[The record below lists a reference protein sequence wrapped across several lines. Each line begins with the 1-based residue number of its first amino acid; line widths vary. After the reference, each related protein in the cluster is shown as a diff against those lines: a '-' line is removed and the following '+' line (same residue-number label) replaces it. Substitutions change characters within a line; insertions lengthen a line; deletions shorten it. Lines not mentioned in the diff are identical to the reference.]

1 MSIPKNI
8 FFYWDGPDIPE
19 EVINNVND
27 YKINNDDYNVKILN
41 NEDINKYKNEF
52 NELIELFHLATI
64 SALKSDII
72 RFIVLYKEGGM
83 WIDSNTTLINKD
95 GIKILYDR
103 YKNFDFIT
111 TILPDNRNDLKT
123 SALIS
128 KPNSGLAYDTIIQ
141 ITKNL
146 KNHYEIEKKNKEYVP
161 YNFFLFSAPVVFF
174 DLLDYKF
181 EDRFRNKYTLEFIK
195 DNNNNIITLNYEKFN
210 KYKCGLMDVNNILKF
225 YGCNQS
231 HHHEKNFHKHWS
243 NLQKSQKLFKIIN

>member
-19 EVINNVND
+19 EVINNVNY
-27 YKINNDDYNVKILN
+27 YKINNNDYNVKILN
-41 NEDINKYKNEF
+41 NEDINKYTDEF
-52 NELIELFHLATI
+52 NELIELFHLSTI
-64 SALKSDII
+64 SALKADII

-83 WIDSNTTLINKD
+83 WLDSNTTLINQD
-95 GIKILYDR
+95 GIKILYDK
-103 YKNFDFIT
+103 YKNFDFII
-111 TILPDNRNDLKT
+111 TILPDMRNDLKT

-128 KPNSGLAYDTIIQ
+128 KVNSELAYDTIIQ

-146 KNHYEIEKKNKEYVP
+146 KNHYEIEKKNKDYVS

-181 EDRFRNKYTLEFIK
+181 EDHFRNKYTLEFIK
-195 DNNNNIITLNYEKFN
+195 DDNNNIITLNYEKFN
-210 KYKCGLMDVNNILKF
+210 KYKCGLMNVNNILKF

-231 HHHEKNFHKHWS
+231 HHHEKNMHKHWS